1 MAKRYTYGKFKQRFL
16 DLTGDMDCNK
26 SQIHKIL
33 NIDYNIY
40 LKISEF
46 GVIPKPVIL
55 MRIADYFNI
64 SIRFLIGNTET
75 VTNEGNVE
83 INDINFTDN
92 IPQGVTFVENSVY
105 VNNVNYPAYSP
116 DVGYSMGNL
125 SPNQSVITRFKVT
138 VN

>member
-1 MAKRYTYGKFKQRFL
+1 MECSAKFKQRFL

-33 NIDYNIY
+33 NVDYNIY

-64 SIRFLIGNTET
+64 SIGFLIGNTET

>member
-1 MAKRYTYGKFKQRFL
+1 MECSAKFKQRFL

-64 SIRFLIGNTET
+64 SIGFLIGNTET

-116 DVGYSMGNL
+116 DVGYSMGNR
-125 SPNQSVITRFKVT
+125 SPNQSVITRFKVM

>member
-1 MAKRYTYGKFKQRFL
+1 MECSAKFKQRFL

-64 SIRFLIGNTET
+64 SIGFLIGNTET

-105 VNNVNYPAYSP
+105 VNNVNYPAYSH

>member
-1 MAKRYTYGKFKQRFL
+1 MECSAKFKQRFL
-16 DLTGDMDCNK
+16 DLTGDMDCNN

-64 SIRFLIGNTET
+64 SIGFLIGNTET

>member
-1 MAKRYTYGKFKQRFL
+1 MEYSAKFKQRFL

-64 SIRFLIGNTET
+64 SIGFLIGNTET

>member
-1 MAKRYTYGKFKQRFL
+1 MECSAKFKQRFL

-64 SIRFLIGNTET
+64 SIGFLIGNTET

-125 SPNQSVITRFKVT
+125 SPNQSVTTRFKVT

>member
-1 MAKRYTYGKFKQRFL
+1 MECSAKFKQRFL

-64 SIRFLIGNTET
+64 SIGFLIGNTET

-116 DVGYSMGNL
+116 DVGYSMGNQ

>member
-1 MAKRYTYGKFKQRFL
+1 
-16 DLTGDMDCNK
+16 MDCNK

-40 LKISEF
+40 LKILEF

-64 SIRFLIGNTET
+64 SIGFLIGNTET

>member
-1 MAKRYTYGKFKQRFL
+1 MECSAKFKQRFL

-64 SIRFLIGNTET
+64 SIGFLIGNTET

-105 VNNVNYPAYSP
+105 VNNVNYPAYSH

-125 SPNQSVITRFKVT
+125 SPNQSVITTFKVT

>member
-1 MAKRYTYGKFKQRFL
+1 MECSAKFKQRFL
-16 DLTGDMDCNK
+16 DLTGDMDCKK

-64 SIRFLIGNTET
+64 SIGFLIGNTET

>member
-1 MAKRYTYGKFKQRFL
+1 MECSAKFKQRFL

-64 SIRFLIGNTET
+64 SIGFLIGNTET

-83 INDINFTDN
+83 INDINCTDN

-105 VNNVNYPAYSP
+105 VNNVNYPAYSH

>member
-1 MAKRYTYGKFKQRFL
+1 MECSAKFKQRFL

-64 SIRFLIGNTET
+64 SIGFLIGNTET

>member
-1 MAKRYTYGKFKQRFL
+1 MECSAKFKQRFL

-116 DVGYSMGNL
+116 DVGYSMGNR

>member
-1 MAKRYTYGKFKQRFL
+1 MECSAKFKQRFL

-64 SIRFLIGNTET
+64 SIGFLIGNTET

-116 DVGYSMGNL
+116 DVGYSMGNR

>member
-1 MAKRYTYGKFKQRFL
+1 MECSAKFKQRFI

-33 NIDYNIY
+33 NIGYNIY

-64 SIRFLIGNTET
+64 SIGFLIGNTET

>member
-1 MAKRYTYGKFKQRFL
+1 MECSAKFKQRFL

-64 SIRFLIGNTET
+64 SIGFLIGNTET
-75 VTNEGNVE
+75 VTNEGNLE

-116 DVGYSMGNL
+116 DVGYSMGNR